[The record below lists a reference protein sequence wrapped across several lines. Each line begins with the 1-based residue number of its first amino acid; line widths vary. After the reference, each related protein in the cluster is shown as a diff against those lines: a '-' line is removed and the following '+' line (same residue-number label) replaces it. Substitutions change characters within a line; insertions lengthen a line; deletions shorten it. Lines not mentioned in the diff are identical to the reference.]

1 MNSRYFAIAA
11 AVLLGAGQLAL
22 IAGKLL
28 GHIHWTWLWVMAP
41 LWLPVLAA
49 VALIVIVVA
58 LFAGSASSGE
68 NPFR

>member
-1 MNSRYFAIAA
+1 MSSRYFAIAA

-41 LWLPVLAA
+41 LWLPVL
-49 VALIVIVVA
+49 VAIVLIVIVVA
-58 LFAGSASSGE
+58 LFAGASARGE
-68 NPFR
+68 NPFQ